1 MAMQSYEWPL
11 PTMQHFL
18 RLLNFSSV
26 VSLPYHL
33 QHIFTLFSPCL
44 CFPTRRVLTHIQL
57 SRKWSTVDIKR
68 NKNMFVMDL
77 KTKVIMEIFH
87 WGIRLEWKENIEWI
101 HLVYLYINSFI
112 YLQIS
117 IACYELSIVPRV
129 GDGLVEETDRV
140 PVFME
145 LTF

>member
-1 MAMQSYEWPL
+1 
-11 PTMQHFL
+11 
-18 RLLNFSSV
+18 
-26 VSLPYHL
+26 
-33 QHIFTLFSPCL
+33 
-44 CFPTRRVLTHIQL
+44 
-57 SRKWSTVDIKR
+57 
-68 NKNMFVMDL
+68 MFVMDL